1 MDLLFAL
8 LMTAIGTP
16 APAPAPAPAPP
27 ADQHPA
33 AFVGHY
39 DGHQMEMGAELLL
52 KADGRFQYGIAY
64 GALDEEAEGTWVA
77 DGDKVLLT
85 SDKVT
90 PPRFLFLGQR
100 PAPAGVLKLSVEA
113 PQGMSLQYFDAAIRL
128 AKGGAA
134 GRQLTDDG
142 LTVPFT
148 AGDPP
153 VKVQLFLPMF
163 EQKSDVV
170 TIDPAKGYWLSF
182 RFEPNDL
189 GKADFRGEPLAI
201 DKGDLLLQRFGRTIR
216 FHRDGDG
223 SGG

>member
-1 MDLLFAL
+1 MNLLFAL
-8 LMTAIGTP
+8 LMTAIG
-16 APAPAPAPAPP
+16 APAPIPAAA

-52 KADGRFQYGIAY
+52 KADGRFQYGVAY
-64 GALDEEAEGTWVA
+64 GALDEEAEGTWLA
-77 DGDKVLLT
+77 EGDHVLLT

-90 PPRFLFLGQR
+90 PPRFVFLGQK
-100 PAPAGVLKLSVEA
+100 PAPAGVLKLSVDA
-113 PQGMSLQYFDAAIRL
+113 PQGMSLQYFDAAIGR
-128 AKGGAA
+128 AKGDGA

-142 LTVPFT
+142 LTLPFV

-189 GKADFRGEPLAI
+189 GKADFRGEALAI

-216 FHRDGDG
+216 FHRDGDVPAA
-223 SGG
+223 

>member
-1 MDLLFAL
+1 MRLGGLLAFLMAAL
-8 LMTAIGTP
+8 GAAAPARP
-16 APAPAPAPAPP
+16 APQP

-33 AFVGHY
+33 ALVGHY

-52 KADGRFQYGIAY
+52 RADGRFQYGVAY
-64 GALDEEAEGTWVA
+64 GALDEEAEGTWLA
-77 DGDKVLLT
+77 EGGQVLLT

-90 PPRFLFLGQR
+90 PPRFVFLGQK
-100 PAPAGVLKLSVEA
+100 PAPAGVLTLSVEA
-113 PQGMSLQYFDAAIRL
+113 PRGMSLQYFDAAIRL
-128 AKGGAA
+128 AKGGDA

-142 LTVPFT
+142 LTVPFA

-163 EQKSDVV
+163 EQKSDVIA
-170 TIDPAKGYWLSF
+170 IDPAKGYWLSF

-189 GKADFRGEPLAI
+189 GKADFRGEALAI

>member
-1 MDLLFAL
+1 MRHAGLLAL
-8 LMTAIGTP
+8 LIAAW
-16 APAPAPAPAPP
+16 APAAAQAPP
-27 ADQHPA
+27 QNLSQHPA

-52 KADGRFQYGIAY
+52 KADGRFQYGVAY

-77 DGDKVLLT
+77 EGDHVLLT

-90 PPRFLFLGQR
+90 PPRFVFLGQK
-100 PAPAGVLKLSVEA
+100 PAPAGELKLSVDA

-128 AKGGAA
+128 AKGDAA

-142 LTVPFT
+142 LTVPFA

-153 VKVQLFLPMF
+153 EKVQLFLPMF

-189 GKADFRGEPLAI
+189 GKADFRGEALAV
-201 DKGDLLLQRFGRTIR
+201 DKGDLLLLRFGRTIR
-216 FHRDGDG
+216 FHRNGDG